1 MNLANPSTFHRQI
14 AGAAMIT
21 APSFIVVAELL
32 HGRFQADAAE
42 QLAVVA
48 DNTGRWYAA
57 HVLVLVALVL
67 TLPAFVGLAHL
78 VRASRP
84 LLGSLSLL
92 AFAPGLVVL
101 ASVAGMELVLWQ
113 MAQPGRDRAEM
124 VSLLDSLTESAGIA
138 PLFAVLLLFPAAW
151 LLVGIGLY
159 VSRSEPRWAA
169 VLVALSQ
176 PVGFVSELAGGPKW
190 LAVTAQVA
198 FAIGLVPIGIR
209 VLRQSDE
216 TWDQPPIVSEVRSA
230 TA

>member
-21 APSFIVVAELL
+21 APSVIVVAELL
-32 HGRFQADAAE
+32 HGRFETVAAE

-113 MAQPGRDRAEM
+113 MAQPGRDWAEM
-124 VSLLDSLTESAGIA
+124 VSLLDGLTESAGIA
-138 PLFAVLLLFPAAW
+138 PLFAVLLL
-151 LLVGIGLY
+151 
-159 VSRSEPRWAA
+159 
-169 VLVALSQ
+169 
-176 PVGFVSELAGGPKW
+176 
-190 LAVTAQVA
+190 
-198 FAIGLVPIGIR
+198 GIR